1 MSWLRRRMMANMGGA
16 DPYAGFTFGYG
27 INGEGNLYE
36 NANLCVSDFIPMPAS
51 LTSTYLMTEFAGP
64 YVNGNSNVG
73 NMCMCFYDENK
84 NFVAYTMYNI
94 INRTSENTAPHAYV
108 RFCCYAPAIDTAFLR
123 VTNNDAS
130 HSYYDLFA
138 GTQVPD
144 SYKNV
149 LYGYYYNADQR
160 RFIKNISTGSLGSS
174 CSVGYYSPIPVPSDC
189 NSIRMNI
196 YTSTVLDNPGLIV
209 FLDENKAYANYWQQN
224 AVNRVFTDNR
234 IGSTYKYFY
243 KNTYSKHIDT
253 TYVLDLVHNQY
264 LFKGISV

>member
-1 MSWLRRRMMANMGGA
+1 MSWLRRRMMANVGGT

-27 INGEGNLYE
+27 INGQGNLYE
-36 NANLCVSDFIPMPAS
+36 NPNLCVSDFIPMPAS

-64 YVNGNSNVG
+64 FVNGNSNVG

-94 INRTSENTAPHAYV
+94 INRTSENTTPFAYV
-108 RFCCYAPAIDTAFLR
+108 RFCCYAPGIDTAFLR

-144 SYKNV
+144 SYRNV
-149 LYGYYYNADQR
+149 LYGHYYNADSR
-160 RFIKNISTGSLGSS
+160 KFVKNINTDSLGSN
-174 CSVGYYSPIPVPSDC
+174 CCVGYYSPIPVPSDC

-209 FLDENKAYANYWQQN
+209 FLDENKAYSNYWQQN
-224 AVNRVFTDNR
+224 AVNRVITDNR
-234 IGSTYKYFY
+234 IGSIYKYFY
-243 KNTYSKHIDT
+243 KNTFSKHIDT